1 MNAIQTLADGQ
12 LSPADLQEQ
21 YAISKPTQAILRLK
35 KCQESDKFPLPFTK
49 IGKRILYKKE
59 LIEKWLLANQ
69 SNKAFSFGVIQRG

>member
-1 MNAIQTLADGQ
+1 MNAIQTLADGW
-12 LSPADLQEQ
+12 LSPADLQEK

-35 KCQESDKFPLPFTK
+35 KRQESDKFPLPFTK

-69 SNKAFSFGVIQRG
+69 SNKAFSLA

>member
-1 MNAIQTLADGQ
+1 MNAIQTLADGW

-35 KCQESDKFPLPFTK
+35 KRQESDKFPLPFTK

-69 SNKAFSFGVIQRG
+69 SNKTFSLA